1 MSKKLLLGRELNAE
15 MCRAF
20 TVNQKQKLLT
30 HSLEYHWFHVY
41 YDHQFRITLTKSLLQ
56 YFYISLSIQINSPQ
70 YQ

>member
-1 MSKKLLLGRELNAE
+1 MSKKSLLGRVLNAE

-41 YDHQFRITLTKSLLQ
+41 YDHQFRKTLLQ